1 MQLKK
6 KNHLGKSTIVSL
18 SLALSM
24 FAGFSTT
31 AFASPVATAT
41 VNKGV
46 NFRADQST
54 SAPVWGFVK
63 AGTVLP
69 VEAANNY
76 WVLVDYNGKQGYVSR
91 SYVTVHEKNSSP
103 SPAPTPQPAHSA
115 SSASKIISTAQSF
128 QGKVKYVFGTRDQQR
143 LLLDCSSFT
152 QYIFQL
158 NGISIP
164 WGSKAQ
170 AQVGTAIPRDQLQP
184 GDLVFFSVSTPGQI
198 NHVGIYMGNGQF
210 INNLPNQGV
219 VVSNFNNAYWTSHY
233 ITGRRV

>member
-6 KNHLGKSTIVSL
+6 NYLGKSAIVSL

-24 FAGFSTT
+24 FAGLTAT
-31 AFASPVATAT
+31 AFASPAATAT

-46 NFRADQST
+46 NFRTGQST
-54 SAPVWGFVK
+54 SAPVLGLIK

-76 WVLVDYNGKQGYVSR
+76 WVLVDYNGKTGYVSR
-91 SYVTVHEKNSSP
+91 SYVTVHTNNSSP
-103 SPAPTPQPAHSA
+103 SPQTGSGTLSP
-115 SSASKIISTAQSF
+115 SKIVNTAKSF
-128 QGKVKYVFGTRDQQR
+128 QGRVKYVFGVRDQQH
-143 LLLDCSSFT
+143 LILDCSSFT

-158 NGISIP
+158 NGKSIP
-164 WGSKAQ
+164 WGSRAQ
-170 AQVGTAIPRDQLQP
+170 AKLGTFIPRNQLQP
-184 GDLVFFSVSTPGQI
+184 GDLVFFSVSTPGKI

-210 INNLPNQGV
+210 INNLPKKGV
-219 VVSNFNNAYWTSHY
+219 VISDFNSSHWTSHY

>member
-6 KNHLGKSTIVSL
+6 KYFGKKTIVSL
-18 SLALSM
+18 GLALSM
-24 FAGFSTT
+24 FAGLT
-31 AFASPVATAT
+31 ATALASPSATAT

-54 SAPVWGFVK
+54 SAPVIGFVK

-76 WVLVDYNGKQGYVSR
+76 WVLVDYNGKTGYVSR
-91 SYVTVHEKNSSP
+91 SYVTVHSNGSSSTPNSG
-103 SPAPTPQPAHSA
+103 TV
-115 SSASKIISTAQSF
+115 SSSKIINTAKSF
-128 QGKVKYVFGTRDQQR
+128 QGRVKYVFGARDQKR
-143 LLLDCSSFT
+143 LIFDCSSFT

-158 NGISIP
+158 NGKSIP

-170 AQVGTAIPRDQLQP
+170 AKVGSYIPKSKLQP

-210 INNLPNQGV
+210 INNLPKKGV
-219 VVSNFNNAYWTSHY
+219 IISSLNSSHWTSHY
-233 ITGRRV
+233 ITARRV